1 MSVKIPVTLII
12 LLSIVSCVN
21 TSDSFDS
28 YEQKVLLNRDYLLES
43 RSCSLSVLDTI
54 ENNYLY
60 SVEFDKVMGGGTY
73 LFGKRIKEG
82 NGYKSK
88 RLNVIEGEN
97 KIQSFSIEDFK
108 AINQDTIDLNLYLDN

>member
-97 KIQSFSIEDFK
+97 KIQSFSIDDFK
-108 AINQDTIDLNLYLDN
+108 AINQDTIDLNQSLDN

>member
-60 SVEFDKVMGGGTY
+60 SLKFDKVKGGGTY
-73 LFGKRIKEG
+73 LFGKKVKEG

-88 RLNVIEGEN
+88 RLNIIRGDN
-97 KIQSFSIEDFK
+97 KIQSFSINDFRE
-108 AINQDTIDLNLYLDN
+108 INQGTIDLNLYLGN